1 MTGGTGSDVYVVGS
15 STSDIITENLNQGND
30 TVNSYVNWTLGKNLE
45 NLRLQGSSKIKGIGN
60 ALNNTITGNAA
71 TTLWMAKQAA
81 TLYMVLVA
89 TTPLMVAA
97 VLTILWWVGQ
107 HLYR

>member
-1 MTGGTGSDVYVVGS
+1 MTNLQAALAVTSTLWAVLAIS
-15 STSDIITENLNQGND
+15 SPRTLIKVMI
-30 TVNSYVNWTLGKNLE
+30 VNSYVNWTLKNLE

-60 ALNNTITGNAA
+60 ALNNTITG
-71 TTLWMAKQAA
+71 TLWMAKQAA

-107 HLYR
+107 